1 MSLDGVTAGAACVT
15 AGVAVVATFIARSQL
30 KHVRTD
36 SRERSRPMM
45 AAELRRPPHVPG
57 TQLLVVRNYGSS
69 IARQVVVTFDP
80 PIPDP
85 SPEKAARSVSPFIRR
100 RYAETISVTTPG
112 MELSNIWFSGVA
124 GTGGRWENFEP
135 TPERFTVTFTY
146 QGPDGYPYED
156 AIQLDT
162 GLIRTE
168 TLVTSSTSPENQ
180 IKEGVKSLAT
190 IQGALTQIARTLSSP
205 RDSDPQQTQEED
217 DADEAMMRQL
227 LGERYPDTDQRDHRA
242 ETPCSGYDPG
252 GVDDDGTV

>member
-1 MSLDGVTAGAACVT
+1 MIEPGWVTAGAACVT

-69 IARQVVVTFDP
+69 IARQVVVTFDS

-85 SPEKAARSVSPFIRR
+85 SPEKAARSVSPFVRR
-100 RYAETISVTTPG
+100 RYAETISVITPG

-146 QGPDGYPYED
+146 QGPDGYSYED

-162 GLIRTE
+162 GL
-168 TLVTSSTSPENQ
+168 S
-180 IKEGVKSLAT
+180 
-190 IQGALTQIARTLSSP
+190 ARKPDVLHVAGKPDPGRREIP
-205 RDSDPQQTQEED
+205 RDDPRGAHPDRANPKFTAGLGPAAD
-217 DADEAMMRQL
+217 TGGRRRRRSNDATVAWRAL
-227 LGERYPDTDQRDHRA
+227 SRHRP
-242 ETPCSGYDPG
+242 T
-252 GVDDDGTV
+252 

>member
-1 MSLDGVTAGAACVT
+1 MIEPGWVTAGAACVT

-85 SPEKAARSVSPFIRR
+85 SPEKAARSVSPFVRR
-100 RYAETISVTTPG
+100 RYAETISVITPG

-146 QGPDGYPYED
+146 QGPDGYSYED

-162 GLIRTE
+162 GLIGTE

-180 IKEGVKSLAT
+180 IKEGVNPSRRSKGAHPDRAKPKFTAGRGPAADTRGRRRRRSNDAT
-190 IQGALTQIARTLSSP
+190 VAWRALSR
-205 RDSDPQQTQEED
+205 
-217 DADEAMMRQL
+217 
-227 LGERYPDTDQRDHRA
+227 HRP
-242 ETPCSGYDPG
+242 T
-252 GVDDDGTV
+252 